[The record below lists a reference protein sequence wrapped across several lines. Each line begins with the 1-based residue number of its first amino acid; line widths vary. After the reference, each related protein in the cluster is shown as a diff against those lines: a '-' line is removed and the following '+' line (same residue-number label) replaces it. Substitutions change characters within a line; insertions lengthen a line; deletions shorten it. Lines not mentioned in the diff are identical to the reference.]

1 MEKYHTNA
9 TAVIMTF
16 DTIQTEVRTLA
27 YIYSH
32 CYHFSRV
39 GLIFVINLGQALQQC
54 LEFGSAS
61 IRIDFRRL
69 DPAWRKK
76 VTTKKKIINVIF

>member
-16 DTIQTEVRTLA
+16 DTIQTEVRTLV

-32 CYHFSRV
+32 FYHFNRV
-39 GLIFVINLGQALQQC
+39 GLIFVINFGQSLQQC
-54 LEFGSAS
+54 FGFGSA
-61 IRIDFRRL
+61 
-69 DPAWRKK
+69 
-76 VTTKKKIINVIF
+76 